1 MANLSIPVNSPR
13 YTLSSESMKREHKEE
28 KISLPAP
35 PMAGYEVQRAYRTTE
50 ADLNILQSIFRATK
64 GVFRPGPD
72 DPKTWSGRTLRFIGL
87 LFVYAALVIG
97 LLVLIENIRHG
108 R

>member
-1 MANLSIPVNSPR
+1 MGHR
-13 YTLSSESMKREHKEE
+13 RTEE
-28 KISLPAP
+28 KIKLPAP
-35 PMAGYEVQRAYRTTE
+35 PMADYEVQRAYRTTE
-50 ADLNILQSIFRATK
+50 LELKILQSLFRATK

-72 DPKTWSGRTLRFIGL
+72 DPKTWYGRAFRFIGL

-97 LLVLIENIRHG
+97 VLVLIDIVRKG